1 MSKKTKRGAVS
12 FETEHFRTIRFDG
25 RILTIEDSFDPD
37 DFCKA
42 ILEPEDR
49 RTLGH
54 ALLASLPDTKE
65 NQA

>member
-1 MSKKTKRGAVS
+1 MSTPTKKNAVQ

-25 RILTIEDSFDPD
+25 RVLTIEDSFDPD

-49 RTLGH
+49 RTLGN
-54 ALLASLPDTKE
+54 ALLASLPNIKE
-65 NQA
+65 N

>member
-1 MSKKTKRGAVS
+1 MSNPTKKGAVS

-49 RTLGH
+49 RTLAN
-54 ALLASLPDTKE
+54 ALLASLPTTKE